1 MKAGMIISGSGAL
14 IYLTSHEKFMDDN
27 IIKKFESKGI
37 DKFIAYEL
45 PVDEAKKRYGG
56 HFDIVVQD
64 LRETDDLRVLDYE
77 GCRAFKMFSF
87 TEMGKPVYHEKTPTG

>member
-27 IIKKFESKGI
+27 IIKKFEAKGI

-45 PVDEAKKRYGG
+45 PVDEAKRRYGG

-87 TEMGKPVYHEKTPTG
+87 KEMGEPYIYEKTPTG